1 MATAV
6 YNPTA
11 QINALGAANKTAANL
26 GLQTARNTSL
36 NTLATAQKA
45 IEPEYL
51 KQRNTV
57 DTNNQV
63 AARNFAEFMAQRGE
77 NNAVGNSGSLAQ
89 SNITSN
95 AMREGNLGALATGE
109 AQANTENAKQQADVN
124 TLYNSNVASSN
135 ATINA
140 ATMQSL
146 ITAQQ
151 NYNAAQIA
159 QENANRAFNAQ
170 QAQQALD
177 NQYRQQQANAA
188 AAARQ
193 SSGGGGSSS
202 RSSGGGS
209 SRKSSSGG
217 SSGKALTSK
226 QQSSNYQGA
235 IAEAIQ
241 AASKAGGLAT
251 WVKAQT
257 PQMTAALSP
266 AQAASL
272 KMGGSAYKHILKGV

>member
-11 QINALGAANKTAANL
+11 QINALGTANKAAANL
-26 GLQTARNTSL
+26 GLTTARNASLSTL
-36 NTLATAQKA
+36 NTAQQA

-63 AARNFAEFMAQRGE
+63 AARNFAEFMAQRGQ
-77 NNAVGNSGSLAQ
+77 NNAAGNNGSLAQ

-95 AMREGNLGALATGE
+95 AMRQGNLGALATGE
-109 AQANTENAKQQADVN
+109 ALANTTNAKQQADVN
-124 TLYNSNVASSN
+124 TAYNANVASSN
-135 ATINA
+135 ATIDA

-170 QAQQALD
+170 QTQQALD
-177 NQYRQQQANAA
+177 NAYRQQQANAA
-188 AAARQ
+188 AAAR
-193 SSGGGGSSS
+193 SSGGSGGGGGSSS
-202 RSSGGGS
+202 
-209 SRKSSSGG
+209 KG
-217 SSGKALTSK
+217 SSGSSGSTKKLTAK
-226 QQSSNYQGA
+226 QQDTNYQGA
-235 IAEAIQ
+235 IASAMK
-241 AASKAGGLAT
+241 AAATGGLGV
-251 WVKAQT
+251 WVQANASQLT
-257 PQMTAALSP
+257 NSLSP

-272 KMGGSAYKHILKGV
+272 RMGGSTYKHLLKDI